1 MSVRVSTTEEQTNAK
16 ARLVVSLNY
25 VQTLRRE
32 LASGR
37 LDPIMFEDYLGRLEA
52 HLLKVE
58 HSASGL
64 TGSEHSAW
72 PIADSVSNEDML
84 LSEDVLRS

>member
-1 MSVRVSTTEEQTNAK
+1 MSVRVSTTDEQTSAQ

-32 LASGR
+32 LALGQ
-37 LDPIMFEDYLGRLEA
+37 LDPIMFEDYLARLEG

-58 HSASGL
+58 HTTAAL
-64 TGSEHSAW
+64 AGSQLGPW
-72 PIADSVSNEDML
+72 PIADSVVNEDML